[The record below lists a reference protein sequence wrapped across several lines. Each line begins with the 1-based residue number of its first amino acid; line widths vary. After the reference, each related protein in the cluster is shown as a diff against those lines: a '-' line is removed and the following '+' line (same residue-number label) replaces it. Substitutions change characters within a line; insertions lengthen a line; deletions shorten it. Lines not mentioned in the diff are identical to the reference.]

1 MKERFASDGK
11 DYYIESCFIPSSKFK
26 NVQDNNFYKS
36 MTISDNCMKL
46 LKMQQGD
53 QLKLCSSV
61 GNDPLSTSCL

>member
-36 MTISDNCMKL
+36 ITTSDNCMKL
-46 LKMQQGD
+46 LRNVAG
-53 QLKLCSSV
+53 
-61 GNDPLSTSCL
+61 